1 MNGYEL
7 SRNWFDFAFENNS
20 KITANHGILFF
31 WLIEINNRLGWAKE
45 FQITAK
51 ECMQG
56 MGCHSYNT
64 YKKCLDDLIKWEFIV
79 LKRKA
84 VNQFQTNII
93 ALSNNN
99 NPLYKAMDKA
109 LTKHGTKQSE
119 STVQSTGDIHKPIT
133 YKPINYKNK
142 GKHLFINSEYYD
154 LNKFIIKIESKEKYV
169 CFDSEYY
176 HESAINWSEQGN
188 MKKDW
193 IATIRNWMLRDV
205 KDEKPKLK
213 REFELKFKQNGK
225 QTYTDKLREYLNR
238 DYRNEDFTS

>member
-64 YKKCLDDLIKWEFIV
+64 YKKCLDDLIKWEFII

-109 LTKHGTKQSE
+109 LTKHGIKQSE
-119 STVQSTGDIHKPIT
+119 STIQSTGDIHKPKT
-133 YKPINYKNK
+133 KKQTNK
-142 GKHLFINSEYYD
+142 EDIPLLTEFLEQTEISCKKAN
-154 LNKFIIKIESKEKYV
+154 LNFKQLKFAIESKYETWVADGWKDGHGKKIKNWKNKISNTLP
-169 CFDSEYY
+169 FLK
-176 HESAINWSEQGN
+176 AI
-188 MKKDW
+188 
-193 IATIRNWMLRDV
+193 
-205 KDEKPKLK
+205 
-213 REFELKFKQNGK
+213 KQKTTTQYGTFN
-225 QTYTDKLREYLNR
+225 
-238 DYRNEDFTS
+238 

>member
-20 KITANHGILFF
+20 KVTANHGMLFF

-56 MGCHSYNT
+56 MGCHSHNT
-64 YKKCLDDLIKWEFIV
+64 YKKCLDDLIEWDFII

-93 ALSNNN
+93 ALSKNDKAQ
-99 NPLYKAMDKA
+99 YKALDKA

-119 STVQSTGDIHKPIT
+119 STVQSTDSIHKPI
-133 YKPINYKNK
+133 NK
-142 GKHLFINSEYYD
+142 ETKKHILQ
-154 LNKFIIKIESKEKYV
+154 KFIIEEDLSNVMKLSKQLTEK
-169 CFDSEYY
+169 E
-176 HESAINWSEQGN
+176 AIKLEEDYTMRDINKLLLQMEN
-188 MKKDW
+188 YKLLPKKNTSVNL
-193 IATIRNWMLRDV
+193 TIRNWLGRDGV
-205 KDEKPKLK
+205 QKMNADEIK
-213 REFELKFKQNGK
+213 RQADMKK
-225 QTYTDKLREYLNR
+225 Y
-238 DYRNEDFTS
+238 SM

>member
-64 YKKCLDDLIKWEFIV
+64 YKKCLDDLIKWEFII

-93 ALSNNN
+93 ALSKNDKA
-99 NPLYKAMDKA
+99 LYKAMDKA
-109 LTKHGTKQSE
+109 LTLPYQKMTKQVQSTIQ
-119 STVQSTGDIHKPIT
+119 STVQSTSDIHKPINKEI
-133 YKPINYKNK
+133 YKE
-142 GKHLFINSEYYD
+142 FIFFDDTFSVLWNDYLEMR
-154 LNKFIIKIESKEKYV
+154 IKIRKPATLKAEKL
-169 CFDSEYY
+169 
-176 HESAINWSEQGN
+176 AINLIKKYSDNDVLTARNILEQSILNSWQGIFN
-188 MKKDW
+188 LKKDFK
-193 IATIRNWMLRDV
+193 DV
-205 KDEKPKLK
+205 KKIQPSGMTVEEK
-213 REFELKFKQNGK
+213 
-225 QTYTDKLREYLNR
+225 DKL
-238 DYRNEDFTS
+238 FT